1 MAAVIRKGQKK
12 KDFDDYVRRYERKT
26 ARSRRL
32 FSRSAKV
39 FPGGI
44 SHNIRYFEP
53 YPFFVNGARGKQL
66 RDVDGNT
73 YTDYWMGH
81 WALILG
87 HSPAPV
93 ASAVARQVR
102 NGTLYG
108 VVNDVSVELAE
119 TIQKLMPRAE
129 MMRFSSTGSEAT
141 MYAVRLARA
150 KTGRRVIAKAIGGWH
165 GFNTTLMQ
173 TVNYP
178 FEVEEGPGLVQDEGQ
193 YVESLPFNDL
203 DASLKVLE
211 TIKDDLACIII
222 EPVLGG
228 AGCITPAEGYLQGLQ
243 EFAKKN
249 GALFI
254 LDEIVTGFRL
264 SLRGAAHT
272 YGLEPDLFT
281 LGKICGGGMPIGV
294 VCGDKEVMSLAD
306 PVSNPDKQARCAIGG
321 GTFSANPVTMA
332 AGLATLEYLKKN
344 ERQVYGKIG
353 RLGAMARNGLS
364 KIFADAGIPCAVTG
378 TESLFMTHFA
388 PKDRS
393 NAVAV
398 TNATD
403 VATSDK
409 ARLFRYHMALMAEHG
424 IFFLPLKMGAISAAH
439 SEGDVR
445 RLLAATQAIVDSG
458 LLSAAGDGKGQ

>member
-1 MAAVIRKGQKK
+1 MLMR
-12 KDFDDYVRRYERKT
+12 DYYVKNYKSKTRRSKLLY
-26 ARSRRL
+26 
-32 FSRSAKV
+32 SRSAKV

-44 SHNIRYFEP
+44 SHNIRFFEP
-53 YPFFVNGARGKQL
+53 YPFFVNAAKGKQI
-66 RDVDGNT
+66 RDVDGNR

-87 HSPAPV
+87 HSPKPV
-93 ASAVARQVR
+93 ADTLAAQVR

-108 VVNDVSVELAE
+108 TVNDVSVELAE

-193 YVESLPFNDL
+193 YVESIPFNNL
-203 DASLKVLE
+203 ESSLKVLE

-228 AGCITPAEGYLQGLQ
+228 AGCIPPADGYLQGLQ

-249 GALFI
+249 DSLFI

-264 SLRGAAHT
+264 SLHGATDA
-272 YGLEPDLFT
+272 YKLEPDLFT
-281 LGKICGGGMPIGV
+281 LGKICGGGLPIGV
-294 VCGDKEVMSLAD
+294 VCGNKETMSLAD
-306 PVSNPDKQARCAIGG
+306 PVSRKDKEARCAIGG
-321 GTFSANPVTMA
+321 GTFSANPLTMT
-332 AGLATLEYLKKN
+332 AGLTTLNFLRKN
-344 ERQVYGKIG
+344 RTVYKKIG
-353 RLGAMARNGLS
+353 RLGAMARKGLS
-364 KIFADAGIPCAVTG
+364 KIFSDSGIPCQVTG
-378 TESLFMTHFA
+378 LESIFMTHFG
-388 PKDRS
+388 KDMVRD
-393 NAVAV
+393 AA
-398 TNATD
+398 D
-403 VATSDK
+403 VAASDRALLAK
-409 ARLFRYHMALMAEHG
+409 YHLALMADHG
-424 IFFLPLKMGAISAAH
+424 IFFLPGKMGAFSYAH
-439 SEGDVR
+439 DERDVR
-445 RLLAATQAIVDSG
+445 RLLEATEKIVESG
-458 LLSAAGDGKGQ
+458 LFKQRS